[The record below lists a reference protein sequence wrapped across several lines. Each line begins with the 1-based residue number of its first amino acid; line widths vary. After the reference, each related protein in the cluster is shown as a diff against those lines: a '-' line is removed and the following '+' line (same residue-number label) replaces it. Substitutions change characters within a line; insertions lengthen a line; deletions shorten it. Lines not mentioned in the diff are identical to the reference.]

1 MVKVK
6 FGGNAMK
13 KFLKVFLVIIVINF
27 AVVGIFSAWVIFNIL
42 GPSLKSSGLS
52 YSDILKTEMEPE
64 KKEKLEK
71 ALNDRSYEMG
81 NNTAKLITDELR
93 KLLPAEVDYTKM
105 PEIEYPYPSIDEVLE
120 NNNKIAQDAAN
131 KGMDMAKKADEENQ
145 KIRDKSLG
153 GSGR

>member
-1 MVKVK
+1 
-6 FGGNAMK
+6 
-13 KFLKVFLVIIVINF
+13 
-27 AVVGIFSAWVIFNIL
+27 
-42 GPSLKSSGLS
+42 
-52 YSDILKTEMEPE
+52 MEPE

-81 NNTAKLITDELR
+81 NNTAKLITDGLR